1 MPDELDF
8 SLLPDSS
15 SNDEILHSF
24 SKQIAQSCMIREE
37 AIIKLTTAMIVTLTQ
52 KVLWKTE
59 NYEQS

>member
-24 SKQIAQSCMIREE
+24 SKQIAQSCTIKE
-37 AIIKLTTAMIVTLTQ
+37 AIIKLTTAMIVTLTP

-59 NYEQS
+59 NDEQS